1 MRFWRRLAKV
11 MGWGLVVI
19 GVISAGL
26 AWFAYKVVTDS
37 EWAAQ
42 YIKGQAARYFRSRS
56 LTWSGSTSA

>member
-1 MRFWRRLAKV
+1 M
-11 MGWGLVVI
+11 I

-42 YIKGQAARYFRSRS
+42 YIKKGKLRGISRSRS